1 MNTII
6 LANPCPPM
14 RDIWP
19 IPALSS
25 HSRVFIYSTGIHSI
39 RRRQAICLPYLP
51 NLPYLHVIILRYDY
65 GHPPPRCDPTLPSH
79 HHHWHLPL
87 TLPGEPAAVERL
99 VDMMASVSDHQEIW
113 IARCQC
119 LVTATFRGLRLPC
132 STSVRVGGGEP
143 KAQAYVGYVQH
154 CHCRST

>member
-1 MNTII
+1 M
-6 LANPCPPM
+6 
-14 RDIWP
+14 
-19 IPALSS
+19 
-25 HSRVFIYSTGIHSI
+25 YSHSI

-99 VDMMASVSDHQEIW
+99 VDRPSGNLECPLSVPSHCNIPWTTTALFYFRSRGWRGAQSPSPCRVCATWPLSFYMMKT
-113 IARCQC
+113 ARECE
-119 LVTATFRGLRLPC
+119 TRLPPPVVFHPR
-132 STSVRVGGGEP
+132 TKE
-143 KAQAYVGYVQH
+143 
-154 CHCRST
+154 